1 MVTGLPPLPTTTLP
15 SLPLIVTVLSPV
27 VPLLK
32 VDTPFTSNATLPLPA
47 SFVMEVILVRSPL
60 TFTLYGLA
68 VVPAPVTVV
77 LTPAS
82 NFVLST
88 DTL

>member
-1 MVTGLPPLPTTTLP
+1 MPTTTLP

-32 VDTPFTSNATLPLPA
+32 VLTPSVPKATLPLPA
-47 SFVMEVILVRSPL
+47 SFVMEVILFKSPCTL
-60 TFTLYGLA
+60 TLYGLA
-68 VVPAPVTVV
+68 AVPAPVTVV